1 VVLLAPPVLLL
12 GLPVLGVSV
21 LELLPG
27 LPVLLVLGLPVLGL
41 SVLGLLPG
49 LPVLLVR
56 PVLLVAPVPLDAA
69 WSVGFTTTP

>member
-27 LPVLLVLGLPVLGL
+27 LPVLLLVLGLPVLGL
-41 SVLGLLPG
+41 SVLLLVLG
-49 LPVLLVR
+49 LPVR